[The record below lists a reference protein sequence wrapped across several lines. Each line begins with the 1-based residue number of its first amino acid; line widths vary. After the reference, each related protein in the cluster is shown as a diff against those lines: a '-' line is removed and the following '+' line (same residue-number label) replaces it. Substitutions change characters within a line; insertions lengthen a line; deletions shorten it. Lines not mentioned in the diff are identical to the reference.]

1 MHDVQFL
8 ILGAG
13 PTGLGAAW
21 RLAQC
26 NQRDWLL
33 VEATDTPGGLA
44 RSIRDE
50 HGFLWDVGCHVQ
62 HGHYDYFEDLMD
74 ELLGIDGWYYHDRET
89 WVWLKDRFVPYP
101 FQLNLHRLPE
111 EDLWTCVR
119 GLISAAAASA
129 EGPPANFGEWIDKM
143 FGRGIGDIFLRPYNT
158 KIWACP
164 PEQMNCTWIGDRV
177 ALTDI
182 ARVVRNIRDSHDD
195 VSWGPNSRF
204 RFPKVGGTGA
214 VWRRFAALIEQRMPC
229 HMRFEQPATRIDTAG
244 HRVIFADGTSMTY
257 RHLISTMPLDVLIE
271 RSDLAATHRTDAA
284 KLRHSSTHVI
294 GIALHGQAPTS
305 IAGKSWM
312 YYPEDNCPF
321 YRLTH
326 FSQYSPS
333 NVPDASRQWSLIAE
347 VSEAPERPRDAA
359 ATVAG
364 TIDGLVA
371 TRLIDSP
378 AQVHHMWHQRFG
390 HGYPIPSLERDT
402 ALNVLLP
409 ALARRGVYSRG
420 RFGAWKYE
428 VANQDHSLAQ
438 GVEVIDALL
447 RGEEEVTLNRPDVV
461 NARPSAR
468 PPVAAWRV

>member
-1 MHDVQFL
+1 MHDVEFL

-21 RLAQC
+21 RLAQRGH
-26 NQRDWLL
+26 RDWLL

-44 RSIRDE
+44 RSIVDE

-74 ELLGIDGWYYHDRET
+74 ELLGVDGWYYHDRES
-89 WVWLKDRFVPYP
+89 WVWLKERFVPYP

-111 EDLWTCVR
+111 DDLWTCVR
-119 GLISAAAASA
+119 GLISAAARAD
-129 EGPPANFGEWIDKM
+129 GPATNFGEWIDRT
-143 FGRGIGDIFLRPYNT
+143 FGRGIGDVFLRPYNT

-164 PEQMNCTWIGDRV
+164 PEEMNCTWIGDRV
-177 ALTDI
+177 ALTDL
-182 ARVVRNIRDSHDD
+182 ARVVRNIRDVRDD

-204 RFPKVGGTGA
+204 RFPKTGGTGA
-214 VWRRFAALIEQRMPC
+214 VWKRLAALIERRMPR
-229 HMRFEQPATRIDTAG
+229 HMHFQHPVARVDTAA
-244 HRVIFADGTSMTY
+244 HRVTFADGASLTY
-257 RHLISTMPLDVLIE
+257 RHLISTMPLDALIE
-271 RSDLAATHRTDAA
+271 RSDLASAYREDASR
-284 KLRHSSTHVI
+284 LRHSSTHIVGI
-294 GIALHGQAPTS
+294 GLHGQAPAS

-326 FSQYSPS
+326 FSQYSPA
-333 NVPDASRQWSLIAE
+333 NVPDSSRQWSLIAE
-347 VSEAPERPRDAA
+347 VSEAPETPRDVDA
-359 ATVAG
+359 VIAG

-371 TRLIDSP
+371 TQLIDSR
-378 AQVHHMWHQRFG
+378 AQVHHTWHQRFG
-390 HGYPIPSLERDT
+390 YGYPIPSLERDA

-409 ALARRGVYSRG
+409 ALERRGVYSRG

-447 RGEEEVTLNRPDVV
+447 DGAEEVTLHRPEIV
-461 NARPSAR
+461 NARRPAR
-468 PPVAAWRV
+468 PQAVERA